1 MIKMKRLR
9 TLLAMVMLAML
20 NVVLSSCPDDGN
32 DKDEAMLEVSP
43 ENISL
48 DSNGEGTLSIS
59 TNGMWSVSTGA
70 EWLTFSTMSGVG
82 SSSITIRTIG
92 NSTSDRTAIVTI
104 KCESISRQVVVTQI
118 GTPATPTGPQDPT
131 NPSKQTYNVAGVSFN
146 MVRVDGGTS
155 WMGATAEQVD
165 DADSDEK
172 PVHQVTLNAYYIGE
186 TEVTQELWNVVMGSN
201 PSSFNGNKRP
211 VERVSWNDCQDFIAK
226 LNQMTGQK
234 FRLPT
239 EAEWEF
245 AARGGTKSQGYKYA
259 GSNTIGDV
267 AWYSGNSNETTHDV
281 GTKQA
286 NELGIYDMSGNV
298 FEWCQDWFD
307 DYSSN
312 AQTSPS
318 GPSTGS
324 NRVRRGGSWSLNARY
339 CRVSRRRS
347 STPAATSYNWGLR
360 LALQ

>member
-1 MIKMKRLR
+1 
-9 TLLAMVMLAML
+9 
-20 NVVLSSCPDDGN
+20 
-32 DKDEAMLEVSP
+32 
-43 ENISL
+43 
-48 DSNGEGTLSIS
+48 
-59 TNGMWSVSTGA
+59 MWSVSTGA

-82 SSSITIRTIG
+82 SSSITIMAIG

-104 KCESISRQVVVTQI
+104 KGESISRQVVVTQI

-146 MVRVDGGTS
+146 MVRVDGGTF

-165 DADSDEK
+165 DATSYEK
-172 PVHQVTLNAYYIGE
+172 PVHQVSLNAYYIGE

-201 PSSFNGNKRP
+201 PSYSSGNKRP
-211 VERVSWNDCQDFIAK
+211 VEQVSWNDCQDFIAK

-259 GSNTIGDV
+259 GSNTIDDV
-267 AWYSGNSNETTHDV
+267 AWYNDFSNETTRDV

-298 FEWCQDWFD
+298 DEWCQDWYD

-324 NRVRRGGSWSLNARY
+324 YRVHRGGSWGSFARG
-339 CRVSRRRS
+339 CRVSLRGYG
-347 STPAATSYNWGLR
+347 TLTGTSGTQGLR